1 MISGI
6 AAVDTLDMTHSVRRF
21 RVSTLKKSLTKPR
34 CLCYN
39 FSMLLYYI
47 LYYGTFIIIV
57 PGLILA
63 IIAQIAIKV
72 NYKRYSKV
80 DAKSGWTA
88 EEMSE
93 MFAER
98 YDMNGVTV
106 QPIKGDLTD
115 NYNPSTDVLS
125 LSESVYGKSS
135 VAALGVAAHEC
146 GHAAQQ
152 HSGSILLRLRT
163 ILVPVTNIGSK
174 LAVPVAV
181 VGLIISWLATNSD
194 AGWYVVCVGIVL
206 YSLAT
211 IFALITLPVEFNA
224 SHRGLK
230 MLREQAVLDNGELK
244 KARKV
249 LTCAALTYVASFI
262 VTFLYLLRF
271 IVIMAGLSGKK
282 RK

>member
-1 MISGI
+1 
-6 AAVDTLDMTHSVRRF
+6 
-21 RVSTLKKSLTKPR
+21 
-34 CLCYN
+34 
-39 FSMLLYYI
+39 MLLYYI

-57 PGLILA
+57 PGLLLA

-194 AGWYVVCVGIVL
+194 AGWYVVCVGIAL

-230 MLREQAVLDNGELK
+230 MLREQAVLDDRELK

>member
-1 MISGI
+1 M
-6 AAVDTLDMTHSVRRF
+6 
-21 RVSTLKKSLTKPR
+21 
-34 CLCYN
+34 
-39 FSMLLYYI
+39 LYYI

-63 IIAQIAIKV
+63 VIAQIAIKV
-72 NYKRYSKV
+72 NYKRYSRV
-80 DAKSGWTA
+80 EAKSGWTA
-88 EEMSE
+88 DEMSE

-106 QPIKGDLTD
+106 RPIKGDLTD

-152 HSGSILLRLRT
+152 HGGSIMLKLRS

-181 VGLIISWLATNSD
+181 VGLLIEAIASASNI
-194 AGWYVVCVGIVL
+194 GWYIVCVGIAL
-206 YSLAT
+206 YSLGT
-211 IFALITLPVEFNA
+211 LFALVTLPVEFNA

-230 MLREQAVLDNGELK
+230 MLREQNVLDKGELK

-249 LTCAALTYVASFI
+249 LVCAALTYVASFI

-271 IVIMAGLSGKK
+271 IVIVAGSSK
-282 RK
+282 RNRK